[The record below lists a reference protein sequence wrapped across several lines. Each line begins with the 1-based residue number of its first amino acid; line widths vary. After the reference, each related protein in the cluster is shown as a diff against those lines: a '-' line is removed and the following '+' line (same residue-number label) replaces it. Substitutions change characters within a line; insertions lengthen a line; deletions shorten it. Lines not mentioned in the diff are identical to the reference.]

1 MKFGRKKNEPGSHPV
16 FVVQEND
23 RFGSVPSAD
32 KVFVGGGEG
41 DVFHGD
47 GAYQA
52 SSFLGTTVPRRR
64 YRMAVALVVIVL
76 FVLSG
81 RAAFLQV
88 TNGAEYRAL
97 AEGNRFRKFTVL
109 PPRGIV
115 YDLRGTPII
124 ENSPSFRLLLVPAD
138 VPETDGLS
146 EEFDQLSDLS
156 GVPIEEI
163 ESIWL
168 EAKETP
174 YEPVVIARQL
184 SYDNAL
190 RFAINRQSLPGVR
203 LEATGQRSY
212 QTLSESMSHVL
223 GYVGAINQKEL
234 EELKPDGYRR
244 TDIIGKTGVE
254 KSEEIALR
262 GKPGSIV
269 MEVDAF
275 GNELGIVSKEDPVP
289 AQNLTLSIDLRFQ
302 AFLENRL
309 KTVFE
314 RTKTSRGSIVAIDP
328 RSGEI
333 RALVSMPAFD
343 SNRFSGHI
351 DGDYYAGLVTN
362 PDLPLFPR
370 AVAGEFPPGSTFKP
384 FVSYAAL
391 TEHIVDEKTTV
402 TSTGGLRIGAWF
414 FPDWKPGGHGV
425 VNVKSAIAWSV
436 NTFFYIV
443 GGGYESIT
451 GLGPDRITEY
461 AARFGFGQVT
471 GINLPSERNGFLP
484 TAAWKQEVK
493 GEPWYVGDSYHYAIG
508 QGDLLV
514 TPLQLARSIA
524 TIANGGRMVTP
535 TVLETDRVTSDFPEV
550 PGLDS
555 AALKTVQDGMRM
567 TVTEGSGRS
576 LSSLPWPTAGKTGTA
591 QAPGGQN
598 NHAWYAGYGPFEDPS
613 LVVIVLVEEGLEG
626 SSAAAPIAK
635 DAFDWWFTYG
645 TR

>member
-1 MKFGRKKNEPGSHPV
+1 M
-16 FVVQEND
+16 
-23 RFGSVPSAD
+23 
-32 KVFVGGGEG
+32 
-41 DVFHGD
+41 
-47 GAYQA
+47 
-52 SSFLGTTVPRRR
+52 
-64 YRMAVALVVIVL
+64 
-76 FVLSG
+76 
-81 RAAFLQV
+81 
-88 TNGAEYRAL
+88 
-97 AEGNRFRKFTVL
+97 
-109 PPRGIV
+109 
-115 YDLRGTPII
+115 
-124 ENSPSFRLLLVPAD
+124 
-138 VPETDGLS
+138 
-146 EEFDQLSDLS
+146 
-156 GVPIEEI
+156 
-163 ESIWL
+163 
-168 EAKETP
+168 
-174 YEPVVIARQL
+174 
-184 SYDNAL
+184 
-190 RFAINRQSLPGVR
+190 
-203 LEATGQRSY
+203 
-212 QTLSESMSHVL
+212 
-223 GYVGAINQKEL
+223 
-234 EELKPDGYRR
+234 
-244 TDIIGKTGVE
+244 
-254 KSEEIALR
+254 
-262 GKPGSIV
+262 
-269 MEVDAF
+269 
-275 GNELGIVSKEDPVP
+275 
-289 AQNLTLSIDLRFQ
+289 
-302 AFLENRL
+302 
-309 KTVFE
+309 
-314 RTKTSRGSIVAIDP
+314 
-328 RSGEI
+328 
-333 RALVSMPAFD
+333 
-343 SNRFSGHI
+343 
-351 DGDYYAGLVTN
+351 
-362 PDLPLFPR
+362 
-370 AVAGEFPPGSTFKP
+370 
-384 FVSYAAL
+384 
-391 TEHIVDEKTTV
+391 
-402 TSTGGLRIGAWF
+402 
-414 FPDWKPGGHGV
+414 
-425 VNVKSAIAWSV
+425 